1 MQSYP
6 TPPPMPPMT
15 FTSER
20 TRRTL
25 HASSDLIPIDRG
37 AYARPPDSAAPL
49 WSQRQYMTLARCQAV
64 LHAHPSA
71 ISLTHEAAAVVQ
83 GIAVPTAE
91 PDIRVAVP
99 RNHSRTRKLLPSQ
112 TYVQP
117 TGRYPGRQVSAIR
130 STTSPAPRDV
140 QVVSGMRVTTPLRTA
155 LDCAF
160 DLPALDAIVVVDSAL
175 RAVCRP
181 DRFTGRCQ
189 GELLPAQGVEL
200 LREMVEAQGTRAGK
214 RRARAVVAIADPR
227 AESPGESVLRGVAHA
242 IGLPEPQVQER
253 WADDVE
259 MTEYFLDLAWP
270 EYRIALEF
278 DGYGKYRSAEDVRN
292 EKHREMRL
300 RNAGRWQ
307 VHRVEWRE
315 LHDRESLGRR
325 LVDLFPPSVARLTRR
340 RKDLWL

>member
-6 TPPPMPPMT
+6 TPPLLPSGK
-15 FTSER
+15 FTAER
-20 TRRTL
+20 TRRSL
-25 HASSDLIPIDRG
+25 HGSDNLIAVDRG
-37 AYARPPDSAAPL
+37 AYVRPPDSATPL
-49 WSQRQYMTLARCQAV
+49 WSQRQYMTLARCEAV

-83 GIAVPTAE
+83 GIAVPTTE

-99 RNHSRTRKLLPSQ
+99 HNRPRARRLLPQ
-112 TYVQP
+112 HTYVHAN
-117 TGRYPGRQVSAIR
+117 GRHSGRRVAAVR
-130 STTSPAPRDV
+130 STTAPVPSDV
-140 QVVSGMRVTTPLRTA
+140 HVVGGLRVTTPLRTA
-155 LDCAF
+155 MDCAF

-181 DRFTGRCQ
+181 DRFTGRCCGNLSAAAAIDTLKTMIEEQ
-189 GELLPAQGVEL
+189 GL
-200 LREMVEAQGTRAGK
+200 RAGK

-227 AESPGESVLRGVAHA
+227 AESPGESMLRGVIHA
-242 IGLPEPQVQER
+242 VGLPNPQVQER
-253 WADDVE
+253 WADDGE

-270 EYRIALEF
+270 EYHLALEF
-278 DGYGKYRSAEDVRN
+278 DGYAKYRSSSDLRN

-300 RNAGRWQ
+300 RNTGGWQ
-307 VHRVEWRE
+307 VHRVEWSDLR
-315 LHDRESLGRR
+315 DRESLGRR